1 MLCVLSVMPAHI
13 HVDTHK
19 SVPYP
24 PTYTHTHTHAAIDT
38 YICMYTLINR
48 YALHMCSGNQRSVY
62 CLHWPAEPST
72 MRPFYQ
78 ISRSFLASQ
87 ARASPLDTTT
97 TPLSPWRSLPHGART
112 QLKALQMGKHSRIS
126 MRCDGKVQ
134 LQTTWAERIF
144 RKMHLKWRWTSA
156 AIALQK
162 DSIARN

>member
-97 TPLSPWRSLPHGART
+97 TPLSPWNKRNWASKGSLKVLISFIFGLPSIWLLYHLNWTCRAAKIDK
-112 QLKALQMGKHSRIS
+112 QLINLQEYIS
-126 MRCDGKVQ
+126 KLNQ
-134 LQTTWAERIF
+134 F
-144 RKMHLKWRWTSA
+144 SA
-156 AIALQK
+156 YM
-162 DSIARN
+162 